1 VTSSS
6 STARARYLHGERA
19 LEILAVTLL
28 GIATIGS
35 AWSAYQSTRWNGKEA
50 DRTQDSA
57 DARLE
62 ATRQFGLATQ
72 IVSYDSNMVAQ
83 YAQAVV
89 AGNDKLAQF
98 YRESLIRPAFLP
110 ILDRWQATITA
121 TGKAP
126 PNLLQD
132 QDYLDAQLVGYRAS
146 EADAEASAVASDDAS
161 RQADQYVL
169 LTLVFAS
176 ALFFAGVTSSFR
188 MRFARILMLVGAT
201 VLIAYAAARLADY
214 PVA

>member
-1 VTSSS
+1 MTSSS
-6 STARARYLHGERA
+6 TTARARYLFGERA

-35 AWSAYQSTRWNGKEA
+35 AWSAYQSTRWNGEEA
-50 DRTQDSA
+50 DFTQDSS

-62 ATRQFGLATQ
+62 ASRQFGLATQ
-72 IVSYDSNMVAQ
+72 IVSYDSNMIAQ
-83 YAQAVV
+83 YAQARV
-89 AGNDKLAQF
+89 AGNDGLTQF
-98 YRESLIRPAFLP
+98 YRASLIRPDFLP
-110 ILDRWQATITA
+110 ILDRWEAIVE
-121 TGKAP
+121 TGQAP

-132 QDYLDAQLVGYRAS
+132 QDYLDTQLADYRAS
-146 EADAEASAVASDDAS
+146 EAKAEALAVASDDAS
-161 RQADQYVL
+161 RQADEYVL

-201 VLIAYAAARLADY
+201 MLIAYAAARLADY